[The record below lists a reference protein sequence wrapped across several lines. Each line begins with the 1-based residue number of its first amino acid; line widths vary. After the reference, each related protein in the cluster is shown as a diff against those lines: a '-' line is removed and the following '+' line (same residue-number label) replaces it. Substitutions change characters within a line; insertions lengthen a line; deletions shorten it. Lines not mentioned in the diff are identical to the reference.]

1 MEIIVKAVILAG
13 GLGTRLSEY
22 TREIPKPMVKI
33 GNAPILLHIM
43 DLYASYGVTD
53 FVVLAGYRGD
63 VIKRFFSGLKDEL
76 DDFTISLSSGR
87 KVYHGSRTREWNV
100 TVVDTGLHTQTGGRL
115 LRAQNFLS
123 GQRFFMTYGDGLS
136 SVNLDELLRKHEELR
151 TTVTLTAVRPVARF
165 GEVEIRDGKVASFEE
180 KPQLNSGLINGGFFV
195 CEPSVFEY
203 LGGDSTVWERE
214 PLEQLTREQKLGA
227 YVHEGFWHC
236 MDTKRDRD
244 HLEDLIQQGSTPW
257 ERRD

>member
-1 MEIIVKAVILAG
+1 MKAVILAG

-22 TREIPKPMVKI
+22 TQEIPKPMVKI
-33 GNAPILLHIM
+33 GPAPILLHIM
-43 DLYASYGVTD
+43 DIFASYGVTD

-76 DDFTISLSSGR
+76 DDFTISLSSGQ
-87 KVYHGSRTREWNV
+87 KVYHGSRTRDWNV
-100 TVVDTGLHTQTGGRL
+100 TVLDTGLHTQTGGRL
-115 LRAQNFLS
+115 LRARKFLS
-123 GQRFFMTYGDGLS
+123 DQRFFLTYGDGLS
-136 SVNLDELLRKHEELR
+136 SVNLEELLRTHEELR

-165 GEVEIRDGKVASFEE
+165 GEVHITDGRVASFEE

-195 CEPSVFEY
+195 CEPTVFNY
-203 LGGDSTVWERE
+203 LHDDSTVWERD
-214 PLEQLTREQKLGA
+214 PLEHLTQQQKLGA

-244 HLEDLIQQGSTPW
+244 HLEELSQMGSAPW
-257 ERRD
+257 EKASLET